1 MMEIPGIAPFSNQPT
16 LTNPLNQDE
25 TLKGQQTSAQST
37 SETQS
42 TATVS
47 EQATT
52 DLNESVVVNQ
62 VNETEGTGFNSS
74 NLGATIDITA

>member
-1 MMEIPGIAPFSNQPT
+1 MDIPGIAPFSNQPT
-16 LTNPLNQDE
+16 LTNPLGQGE

-52 DLNESVVVNQ
+52 DLNETAVVNQ
-62 VNETEGTGFNSS
+62 ANETASTGFNSS
-74 NLGATIDITA
+74 NVGATIDITA